1 MEAGLEL
8 RAEGN
13 KLLHDTMKQ
22 LITISSG
29 SILLMLTFWEKVFTQ
44 HLWKASVAVAFVG
57 FLICIIAAVIMMR
70 TISLKMGAG
79 YDPEKAKKFQKHEDW
94 AFPIA
99 AGAFLLAILAL
110 VVFVIRNLIGPMCVC
125 G

>member
-29 SILLMLTFWEKVFTQ
+29 SILLMLTFWEKVFKQ
-44 HLWKASVAVAFVG
+44 HLWKASVAIAFVG
-57 FLICIIAAVIMMR
+57 FLNIIAAVIMMR

-79 YDPEKAKKFQKHEDW
+79 YQEKAAKKFQKTEDW
-94 AFPIA
+94 AFPMA
-99 AGAFLLAILAL
+99 AGAFLVAILAL
-110 VVFVIRNLIGPMCVC
+110 VVFVIRNLLGPLV
-125 G
+125 